1 MSGIQKKYL
10 KYMCTLLILALVL
23 SSICVWT
30 YVRRNMTDVIV
41 DKYEFMNEKMG
52 IALDNLYRKT
62 DAVTAEIILEN
73 DVQKSLR
80 NKELQEVEKNAL
92 SKYFAYIDLN
102 HVADYCYIDNKRNV
116 YEKSYSQIGYSD
128 FQSSGLRE
136 KMGDEYAKTQW
147 IWTRDYLFGTGDEA
161 LFIGRYVN
169 SMDYAHEPGILYLKM
184 HQQFLENVMYKDKK
198 IAKDVAVGIVSP
210 EGKTCIQQDPED
222 FNI

>member
-73 DVQKSLR
+73 DVQKSLNLKSDNVLVNEA
-80 NKELQEVEKNAL
+80 NKYTE
-92 SKYFAYIDLN
+92 D
-102 HVADYCYIDNKRNV
+102 
-116 YEKSYSQIGYSD
+116 
-128 FQSSGLRE
+128 
-136 KMGDEYAKTQW
+136 
-147 IWTRDYLFGTGDEA
+147 
-161 LFIGRYVN
+161 
-169 SMDYAHEPGILYLKM
+169 
-184 HQQFLENVMYKDKK
+184 
-198 IAKDVAVGIVSP
+198 
-210 EGKTCIQQDPED
+210 GKTPVSWNFSTMPSEEWKNGVGSALTSYAADPTDANWAKVTTAFVDGWAKEAAAAK
-222 FNI
+222 